1 MARSRRNVPQPKEH
15 SALSIDNV
23 SKSYGTA
30 PALDPIS
37 FDINT
42 GDRVALIGHN
52 GSGKTTLIRIAA
64 GLLDSS
70 TGSVSIG
77 GAASGSMSARAALS
91 FIADQP
97 TFYDDLSLWE
107 HMEYVARLH
116 GVGDWE
122 QTAADLLGHL
132 GLYDRADDMPNRFS
146 RGLKQKS
153 AIALGF
159 IRPFDL
165 LLVDEPFVGLDAADH
180 EAGDARFDQ
189 GVHARRGPAVMVAGF
204 ERRPGDAAAG
214 RGSGLSQRDDLA
226 VRSTGS
232 RGPALADHAAGGI
245 GDHAADGRIGFRLAV
260 TTERGSDGAFEHRP
274 IVIPGV
280 GGHEGAP
287 GEPAGAAA
295 AKTASKRCI
304 DPPRPP
310 EQPSTLP
317 YISART
323 LFIETPRTSAWPCSR

>member
-1 MARSRRNVPQPKEH
+1 LSPVGYANATPFSSGSATHKKLLKHRKPKVSNMARSRRNVPQPKEH

-116 GVGDWE
+116 GVEDWE

-165 LLVDEPFVGLDAADH
+165 LLVDEPFVGLDAAGK
-180 EAGDARFDQ
+180 EALL
-189 GVHARRGPAVMVAGF
+189 
-204 ERRPGDAAAG
+204 E
-214 RGSGLSQRDDLA
+214 L
-226 VRSTGS
+226 
-232 RGPALADHAAGGI
+232 LADATSHGSTVVVATHELSFVHTVSRIIALR
-245 GDHAADGRIGFRLAV
+245 DGRLVYDGGTDGIDVDGLVR
-260 TTERGSDGAFEHRP
+260 TED
-274 IVIPGV
+274 
-280 GGHEGAP
+280 
-287 GEPAGAAA
+287 PAGEH
-295 AKTASKRCI
+295 
-304 DPPRPP
+304 DG
-310 EQPSTLP
+310 EQH
-317 YISART
+317 
-323 LFIETPRTSAWPCSR
+323 